1 MAPDT
6 SLSTPAPA
14 AGPTDRTS
22 DVPADDNPVAPYDAL
37 LLYSFG
43 GPDGPDDVLPF
54 LRNVTA
60 GKGIPD
66 ERLAE
71 VAEHYHHF
79 GGASPI
85 NGQNLALQK
94 ALEDELARRGL
105 DLPVVWGNRNWEP
118 YTADALRAAYDG
130 GARRVVALVT
140 SAYASYSG
148 CRQYRENLWAALGEV
163 GAGLGLPD
171 GEHPL
176 AADKIRPYFNH
187 PGFVQANVDAVA
199 EAYAQLDDEAAAQA
213 RLVFVTHSIP
223 TTMEEA
229 SAVSG
234 ATYSAQHLDV
244 AATVAAAVGER
255 LGHEVTWDLAYCS
268 RSGPPSQPWLEP
280 DVNDHLEAL
289 AADGVRAVV
298 LSPIGFVSDHMEV
311 AFDLDTEALETAAEL
326 GLTAVRADTVGTREP
341 FVRGLV
347 DLVLERA
354 AEARAGDA
362 GAVGF
367 SGASVGDLPA
377 WRDVCRP
384 GCCRQRAGEPSG
396 IPAAC
401 STDPWS

>member
-14 AGPTDRTS
+14 AGPTDRTAPVLA
-22 DVPADDNPVAPYDAL
+22 DENPAAPYDAL
-37 LLYSFG
+37 LLFSFG
-43 GPDGPDDVLPF
+43 GPNGPDDVLPF

-85 NGQNLALQK
+85 NAQNLALQK
-94 ALEDELARRGL
+94 ALQAELARRGV

-118 YTADALRAAYDG
+118 YTRDALAAAHAD
-130 GARRVVALVT
+130 GARRIVALVT

-148 CRQYRENLWAALGEV
+148 CRQYRENLWGSLDELAV
-163 GAGLGLPD
+163 DLGLAD

-176 AADKIRPYFNH
+176 VADKVRPYFNH

-199 EAYAQLDDEAAAQA
+199 EAYEKIGDPAA

-255 LGHEVTWDLAYCS
+255 LGRPVEWDLAYCS

-289 AADGVRAVV
+289 HGQGVRSVV
-298 LSPIGFVSDHMEV
+298 LSPVGFVSDHMEV
-311 AFDLDTEALETAAEL
+311 AFDLDTEALETAQEL
-326 GLTAVRADTVGTREP
+326 GLTAVRADSVGTREP

-354 AEARAGDA
+354 ALARALDA
-362 GAVGF
+362 GAPAPEGTTVG
-367 SGASVGDLPA
+367 SLPA

-384 GCCRQRAGEPSG
+384 GCCRQRAGVDSG